1 MAPPLD
7 SQYAKFVAEDDSYTI
22 KAGDDIIVFTITG
35 AETATLPL
43 AKECSIVS
51 GQNEKIIV
59 NHADS
64 TDPLTI
70 AVQSGNTLVGATAP
84 SATTLEAGETAFV
97 YGNGVTI
104 WNVSGG
110 AGVSGVSG
118 FSGFSGAS
126 GYSGASGFSG
136 FSGKSGF
143 SGYSGVSGFS
153 GYSGISG
160 ASGYSG
166 FSGISGYSGYSGASG
181 FSGYSGVAP

>member
-7 SQYAKFVAEDDSYTI
+7 SQYTKFVAEDDSYTI
-22 KAGDDIIVFTITG
+22 KAADDIIVFTITT
-35 AETATLPL
+35 AKTATLPL

-51 GQNEKIIV
+51 GQNEKIII

-64 TDPLTI
+64 SDTLTI
-70 AVQSGNTLVGATAP
+70 AVQAGNTLIGATAP
-84 SATTLEAGETAFV
+84 GATTLAAGETAFV
-97 YGNGVTI
+97 YGNGVTV

-126 GYSGASGFSG
+126 GFSG
-136 FSGKSGF
+136 FSGWSGYSGTSGS

-153 GYSGISG
+153 GYSGVSG
-160 ASGYSG
+160 ISGYSG
-166 FSGISGYSGYSGASG
+166 FSGVSGYSGYSGISGYSG
-181 FSGYSGVAP
+181 FSGT